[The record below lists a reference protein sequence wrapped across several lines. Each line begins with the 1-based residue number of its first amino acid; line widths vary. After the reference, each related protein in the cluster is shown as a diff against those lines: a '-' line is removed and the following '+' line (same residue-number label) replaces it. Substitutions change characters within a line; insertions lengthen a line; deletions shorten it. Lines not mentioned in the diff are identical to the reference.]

1 MSGNIIYLVVVMLL
15 VGAAGGVVNY
25 YTQSGKN
32 AADSQVFR
40 RFIVLG
46 MVAPFLVPFVL
57 ELFGSTLIAEVY
69 TDSGKMLNY
78 VAICLAAAFVPRFF
92 VTNVSESILAETR
105 TTQERVEALQLQLK
119 QLQDELLPLIDTET
133 EADNPAEVEYSPAEG
148 QQDDLD
154 VTSSTVLKTLGCGRF
169 IYRSQ
174 RGLCNEADI
183 DESTMSRTLSYLTL
197 KSLAGKVGGRKG
209 IRWYITERGR
219 RVMGMAA

>member
-1 MSGNIIYLVVVMLL
+1 MLL

-32 AADSQVFR
+32 AADSQVLR

-46 MVAPFLVPFVL
+46 MVAPFVVPFVL
-57 ELFGSTLIAEVY
+57 ELFGSNLIAEVF
-69 TDSGKMLNY
+69 TDPGKMLNY

-92 VTNVSESILAETR
+92 VTNISESILAETR
-105 TTQERVEALQLQLK
+105 HTQERVEALQLQLK

-133 EADNPAEVEYSPAEG
+133 EADNPAQAEYSIAQG
-148 QQDDLD
+148 AQDDLD
-154 VTSSTVLKTLGCGRF
+154 VTSSAVLKTLGCGRF

-174 RGLCNEADI
+174 RGLCNEADM
-183 DESTMSRTLSYLTL
+183 DESTMSRTLSFLTL

-209 IRWYITERGR
+209 VRWYITERGR